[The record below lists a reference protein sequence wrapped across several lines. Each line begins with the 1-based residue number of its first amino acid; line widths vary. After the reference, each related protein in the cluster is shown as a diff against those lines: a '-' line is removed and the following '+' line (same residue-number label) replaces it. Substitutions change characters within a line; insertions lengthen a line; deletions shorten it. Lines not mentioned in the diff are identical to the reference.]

1 MTMDYQAFIEA
12 VREAAHVDDDE
23 AGRAACATLTT
34 LSERITAGETE
45 DMAERLPPELGS
57 CLRPTPRPEPFHL
70 DTFVERLAMRA
81 RVDQSSAERDAK
93 AVFAA
98 LWTALGPDEFHDIRS
113 QLPRDF
119 HPLLDDAIS
128 IAPGHEDPAQ
138 RPVDQLYRA
147 VARRSRTLDARSA
160 PDGVEAVLEALAV
173 RISQGQAEDLAAQL
187 PAQLRPA
194 IERGLARK
202 GREHAIPLKLDQFLD
217 EIAALE
223 GVDRDR
229 ARDHAR
235 AVLLTLKET
244 VAEKEWKDTWSQLP
258 DEYRR
263 LLRD

>member
-1 MTMDYQAFIEA
+1 MNYQAFIET

-57 CLRPTPRPEPFHL
+57 CLKPTPRPEPFHV

-81 RVDQSSAERDAK
+81 HVDRPSAERDAK

-98 LWTALGPDEFHDIRS
+98 LWAALGPDEFHDIRS

-119 HPLLDDAIS
+119 HALLDEAIA
-128 IAPGHEDPAQ
+128 IAPAPEEPGQ
-138 RPVDQLYRA
+138 RPVEHFHRA
-147 VARRSRTLDARSA
+147 VARRSRTLDVSSAARA
-160 PDGVEAVLEALAV
+160 VDAVLEILAV
-173 RISQGQAEDLAAQL
+173 RISRGQAEDLAAQL
-187 PAQLRPA
+187 PPQLRTA
-194 IERGLARK
+194 IGRGLARK
-202 GREHAIPLKLDQFLD
+202 SGEHAVPMPLDQFLD
-217 EIAALE
+217 AVAALE
-223 GVDRDR
+223 GIDRDT

-235 AVLLTLKET
+235 AVLLAVRET
-244 VAEKEWKDTWSQLP
+244 VPEKEWKDTWDQLP

>member
-1 MTMDYQAFIEA
+1 MDYQAFIET
-12 VREAAHVDDDE
+12 VREAARIDDDE

-34 LSERITAGETE
+34 LSERITAGEAE

-57 CLRPTPRPEPFHL
+57 CLKPTPRPEPFHL

-81 RVDQSSAERDAK
+81 HVDRASAERDAK

-98 LWTALGPDEFHDIRS
+98 LWAALGPDEFHDMRS

-119 HPLLDDAIS
+119 HPLLDEAIS
-128 IAPGHEDPAQ
+128 IAPAPQELAQ
-138 RPVDQLYRA
+138 RPVEQLYRA

-160 PDGVEAVLEALAV
+160 PHAVEAVLEGLAL
-173 RISQGQAEDLAAQL
+173 RISRGQAEDLAAQL
-187 PAQLRPA
+187 SPQLRTA
-194 IERGLARK
+194 IGRGLARK
-202 GREHAIPLKLDQFLD
+202 GREHALPLKLDQFLD

-235 AVLLTLKET
+235 AVLLALRET
-244 VAEKEWKDTWSQLP
+244 VPDKEWNDTWAQLP